1 MMHRKEN
8 NSPSLSCI
16 GFSVVTREKKIKEK
30 KNTTF
35 DTSSSKSICECR
47 KPFLGKEIS
56 FICSDFK
63 AGKVLQIKLQY

>member
-16 GFSVVTREKKIKEK
+16 GFSVVTRKKKKKE
-30 KNTTF
+30 NTTF
-35 DTSSSKSICECR
+35 DTRSSKSNCECI

-56 FICSDFK
+56 FVCSDFK
-63 AGKVLQIKLQY
+63 AGKILQIKLQY